1 MESLHLAPSHHGF
14 YDDVG
19 RRLQPAAV
27 PVGVQRDGELF
38 GAAVVFRTGT
48 GPPAHRRRHRL
59 DPLRTARR
67 RKKRV
72 RTGRILTDAY
82 RADPAHLDERPVG
95 SDDLDDDHHGDA
107 DHGGQGQSP
116 PEGDGP
122 VGILVDLVVGQR
134 LVLDQREDEAALTG
148 GAERQQDTGTFCFKR
163 WSFLPHTAEE

>member
-1 MESLHLAPSHHGF
+1 MTWVGAFSPPPFPLGSSGMVSSLGPRWSLGRELAPP
-14 YDDVG
+14 
-19 RRLQPAAV
+19 RT
-27 PVGVQRDGELF
+27 
-38 GAAVVFRTGT
+38 GAA
-48 GPPAHRRRHRL
+48 
-59 DPLRTARR
+59 TALILCGQQGGEK
-67 RKKRV
+67 KKRV